1 MASRAPEGPV
11 EARAERYLRSGP
23 TRGVQLHGAA
33 AVSASGVYICCLQ
46 TLDGHDRT
54 STTRFIDIHIICDG
68 GSPFY
73 MKRLVKLEIHIVL
86 RTEVRPARCNGYGLP
101 LLVAFTLARR

>member
-1 MASRAPEGPV
+1 MGEALTLTMGDAVADGEPRAGRTGGS
-11 EARAERYLRSGP
+11 ARGTIPPRSGP

-33 AVSASGVYICCLQ
+33 AVSASGVYICCLL

-68 GSPFY
+68 GSPLSFSWPRD
-73 MKRLVKLEIHIVL
+73 KRNPTRGE
-86 RTEVRPARCNGYGLP
+86 
-101 LLVAFTLARR
+101 